1 MLHAEFENAKN
12 VNPQKSKNDKF
23 GYRELNPAL
32 PGYYASAVRAGD
44 ASRYTISEM

>member
-1 MLHAEFENAKN
+1 MQNSKDVKN
-12 VNPQKSKNDKF
+12 VADQKSKKNKF

-32 PGYYASAVRAGD
+32 PGFNALAVRAGD